1 MKSCIDGRLERARA
15 QVALGLRVA
24 QARDMLSAD
33 SLCGL
38 ELADRARRQEIIW
51 SLFMLDRMLLGG
63 NTRNPSTPTTAFEL
77 PVIQSGPFHTDIR
90 TQPSEHDISLQCV
103 DSDAPLPPQSV
114 TCLQIQTIR
123 IWECVIDYIA
133 QPPSDT
139 DVPLW
144 RHDSPRAAI
153 LTKLLDI
160 EMSKYVPELML
171 VKLNSVPGCETSGH
185 TLACIGSPARVL
197 NEPHLESYFVV
208 WLRFQLTLSVVNC
221 TL

>member
-1 MKSCIDGRLERARA
+1 MNVHTDGRLERARA
-15 QVALGLRVA
+15 QVALGLRIA
-24 QARDMLSAD
+24 QARDMLGTN

-38 ELADRARRQEIIW
+38 EPADRARRQEIVW

-63 NTRNPSTPTTAFEL
+63 NMRNPSTPTAAFQL
-77 PVIQSGPFHTDIR
+77 PVIQSGPFHPDIR
-90 TQPSEHDISLQCV
+90 PQLPGHEISLKCV

-160 EMSKYVPELML
+160 EMSEYVPGLGST
-171 VKLNSVPGCETSGH
+171 KLKS
-185 TLACIGSPARVL
+185 ARVRDFRT
-197 NEPHLESYFVV
+197 YFGVH
-208 WLRFQLTLSVVNC
+208 RIARSSAR
-221 TL
+221 